1 LASLALWSEVPSLRR
16 VRLLTISA
24 LIVAVGCA
32 ASPSV
37 AQSVNSGTS
46 ALRVAPAERG
56 AGDVEYPFGQ
66 LSVASDGTLY
76 YVDRDH
82 DQIDEVTPSGPRT
95 VLRSLDGT
103 AALSGSIA
111 GLSGLSVTENAMW
124 FTAGNGLYR
133 ASLAGRGVHRYGSA
147 PGAVDLDV
155 LTDGTTFFTT
165 DTAIFERAP
174 GGQAERVAG
183 GSTIDFAEQQ
193 AGPQRALG
201 EAINPDGI
209 AGINS
214 HAFYFTNENNLYL
227 VDNGI
232 ATMLKPRF
240 EFFNG
245 ELAVGAKGTIYGIC
259 RWSVCLIAGRAFTE
273 LFKLPDPV
281 NGAFAAPDALAVSPS
296 GSFYISYSDQSS
308 QAKAGIVELSP
319 KGRVV
324 AVVAS
329 RA

>member
-1 LASLALWSEVPSLRR
+1 

-46 ALRVAPAERG
+46 ALRVAPAERRVA

-82 DQIDEVTPSGPRT
+82 DQIEEVTPSGSRT
-95 VLRSLDGT
+95 VLSSLDGNG
-103 AALSGSIA
+103 APSGSIA
-111 GLSGLSVTENAMW
+111 GLSGLSVTKNAIW
-124 FTAGNGLYR
+124 FTAGNGLYQ
-133 ASLAGRGVHRYGSA
+133 ASLAGRAVRRAGNA
-147 PGAVDLDV
+147 PGTLDLDV

-174 GGQAERVAG
+174 GGQAVRVAG
-183 GSTIDFAEQQ
+183 GSSIDFAEQQ
-193 AGPQRALG
+193 AAPQRASE

-209 AGINS
+209 VGVNS

-245 ELAVGAKGTIYGIC
+245 ELAAGAKGTIYGIC
-259 RWSVCLIAGRAFTE
+259 RWSVCRIAGRAFTE
-273 LFKLPDPV
+273 LFKLPEPI
-281 NGAFAAPDALAVSPS
+281 NEAFAAPDALAVSPS

-319 KGRVV
+319 NGRVV

-329 RA
+329 RT